1 MEGLEEIM
9 LELQRAIAL
18 LAARIEYLESLE

>member
-1 MEGLEEIM
+1 MEGLEEVI
-9 LELQRAIAL
+9 LELQRLIAL